1 MILFVVGYVVYRKGD
16 FEGGNII
23 KLKFNFRTE
32 MRNGMMLFAHG
43 GSGVYFLVQL
53 INGDIHAEF
62 RDGTEHILLIYPNKM
77 MNNCDGKWHFVTIFK
92 RNQYLAMQV
101 DSHPSKGFPA
111 IGDSSVVVSLP
122 IVSDLY
128 IGGIKPGSEAEQFI
142 NTFDISIQESK
153 LLLF

>member
-1 MILFVVGYVVYRKGD
+1 MVYRKGD

-23 KLKFNFRTE
+23 SLTFNFRTE

-43 GSGVYFLVQL
+43 GSAVYFLVQL
-53 INGDIHAEF
+53 INGDIHVEF
-62 RDGTEHILLIYPNKM
+62 SDGTERILLIYPNKM
-77 MNNCDGKWHFVTIFK
+77 MNNCDGKWHLVRILK
-92 RNQYLAMQV
+92 RNQFLAMQV

-111 IGDSSVVVSLP
+111 IGDSSVVVTLP

>member
-1 MILFVVGYVVYRKGD
+1 MVYRKGD

-23 KLKFNFRTE
+23 SLKFNFRTE

-53 INGDIHAEF
+53 INGDIHV
-62 RDGTEHILLIYPNKM
+62 DYNGGTQRTLLIYPNKIA
-77 MNNCDGKWHFVTIFK
+77 NNCDGKWHFVAIF
-92 RNQYLAMQV
+92 NQNQRLEMEV
-101 DSHPSKGFPA
+101 DNQKHF
-111 IGDSSVVVSLP
+111 SSVGESRVLVTLP

-142 NTFDISIQESK
+142 NNFDISIQESK
-153 LLLF
+153 LLL